1 VKDIAEGELDVIDV
15 VLPLAATAVT
25 AVLLIARLT
34 HASALAQ
41 RRADDLQDAVEY
53 QATLQREMSHL
64 ALHDPLTGLPNRLH
78 LDREL
83 RARAHHDD
91 PGCLL
96 LLDVDGFK
104 HINESLGHPIGDALL
119 VALGQRLRHT
129 VGPDALLA
137 RLGGDEFAVLMPCGD
152 AEAVDNRCADILA
165 AVRRPADI
173 HGHRL
178 HVTISIGVRRLAG
191 SAGST
196 DALSDADLALYEA
209 KAAGRDRAVTY
220 DAGLRERQLERTELI
235 DRLRAAL
242 TAEQFT
248 VYYQP
253 IVTLSTGGFDAV
265 EALVRWFPRPG
276 ELVGPDRFI
285 PAAEDSGLIVAL
297 GEWVLRQACRDA
309 AGWHRQHGTA
319 VTVNVSPR
327 QLMEPGYA
335 ATVDRALRDSG
346 LPPTA
351 LILEITEGMLV
362 GAANRDDRTIA
373 QLTALRRQGVRVA
386 VDDFGTG
393 YSSLAY
399 LRDLPIDILK
409 IDRSF
414 LPADGSGAAERQL
427 SFVRTIVDLAHNLRL
442 AAVAEGVE
450 TPAQVAVLREL
461 GCDKGQGYHFGRPIG
476 AAETTEVLAAAQL
489 VGA

>member
-1 VKDIAEGELDVIDV
+1 
-15 VLPLAATAVT
+15 
-25 AVLLIARLT
+25 
-34 HASALAQ
+34 
-41 RRADDLQDAVEY
+41 
-53 QATLQREMSHL
+53 MSHL
-64 ALHDPLTGLPNRLH
+64 ALHDSLTGLPNRLH

-83 RARAHHDD
+83 GGRAHRPD

-96 LLDVDGFK
+96 LLDLDGFK

-119 VALGQRLRHT
+119 VAVAQRLRDT
-129 VGPDALLA
+129 VGPGALLA
-137 RLGGDEFAVLMPCGD
+137 RLGGDEFAVLLASGEAAEVD
-152 AEAVDNRCADILA
+152 ARCADILA
-165 AVRRPADI
+165 AVRRPVDL

-191 SAGST
+191 AAGGT

-209 KAAGRDRAVTY
+209 KAAGRDRAVAY
-220 DAGLRERQLERTELI
+220 DAGLRERQLERTGLI
-235 DRLRAAL
+235 ERLRDALAAD
-242 TAEQFT
+242 QF
-248 VYYQP
+248 VVHYQP
-253 IVTLSTGGFDAV
+253 IVTLDTGGFDAV
-265 EALVRWFPRPG
+265 EALVRWFPAPG
-276 ELVGPDRFI
+276 EVIGPDRFI

-297 GEWVLRQACRDA
+297 GERVLRQACRDA
-309 AGWHRQHGTA
+309 AGWHRLHGTA

-327 QLMEPGYA
+327 QLMEPDYP
-335 ATVDRALRDSG
+335 ATVSRALRDSG

-373 QLTALRRQGVRVA
+373 HLSALRRQGVRVA

-409 IDRSF
+409 IDRAF
-414 LPADGSGAAERQL
+414 LPDGEPGAADRQL

-450 TPAQVAVLREL
+450 TPAQVAILREL
-461 GCDKGQGYHFGRPIG
+461 GCDKVQGYHFGRPVG

-489 VGA
+489 TATVRLSAAPVGA

>member
-1 VKDIAEGELDVIDV
+1 
-15 VLPLAATAVT
+15 
-25 AVLLIARLT
+25 
-34 HASALAQ
+34 
-41 RRADDLQDAVEY
+41 
-53 QATLQREMSHL
+53 
-64 ALHDPLTGLPNRLH
+64 
-78 LDREL
+78 
-83 RARAHHDD
+83 
-91 PGCLL
+91 
-96 LLDVDGFK
+96 
-104 HINESLGHPIGDALL
+104 
-119 VALGQRLRHT
+119 
-129 VGPDALLA
+129 
-137 RLGGDEFAVLMPCGD
+137 
-152 AEAVDNRCADILA
+152 
-165 AVRRPADI
+165 
-173 HGHRL
+173 L
-178 HVTISIGVRRLAG
+178 HVSASIGVRAADG
-191 SAGST
+191 PA
-196 DALSDADLALYEA
+196 DAVHLLGDADLAMYAA
-209 KAAGRDRAVTY
+209 KAAGKDCAVWYEPALRDCQVARIRLVEQLRLAV
-220 DAGLRERQLERTELI
+220 DAGEF
-235 DRLRAAL
+235 AV
-242 TAEQFT
+242 F
-248 VYYQP
+248 YQP
-253 IVTLSTGGFDAV
+253 IVDLGTSETVAV
-265 EALVRWFPRPG
+265 EALVRWLPPG
-276 ELVGPDRFI
+276 QPMIGPDRFI

-327 QLMEPGYA
+327 QLMEPDYA
-335 ATVDRALRDSG
+335 ATVNRALRDSG

-414 LPADGSGAAERQL
+414 LPADGSGAADRQL

-461 GCDKGQGYHFGRPIG
+461 GCDKGQGYHFGRPSG

-489 VGA
+489 AAAFPVDA